1 MACLP
6 CRSWSDVSYATYPTD
21 VRSPTKVSEQSL
33 WSDPQWQFD
42 GLRPGL
48 RLTQLRFD
56 WDFQL
61 PDGSRFTAP
70 CWSQWLHDAQTFL
83 WSLRVDPP
91 RGRRRLRAR
100 SLVTVGHKLRVL
112 IGWMADEGMRGFGA
126 LDRENAQRF
135 LSVVAERIT
144 VRGNAVTPNTR
155 HAYANVVAAL
165 WLQRHKLADPPP
177 DDPFDGER
185 ASAFSGFCGLAAE
198 RWPFT
203 PDAIAV
209 SHFEGNPSHRP
220 AGRRPDR
227 ASRPGG
233 EPL

>member
-1 MACLP
+1 MSVTP
-6 CRSWSDVSYATYPTD
+6 PIRRMFDRPQ
-21 VRSPTKVSEQSL
+21 KVSEQSL

-185 ASAFSGFCGLAAE
+185 ASAFS
-198 RWPFT
+198 PS
-203 PDAIAV
+203 PAV
-209 SHFEGNPSHRP
+209 RSIYQP
-220 AGRRPDR
+220 
-227 ASRPGG
+227 
-233 EPL
+233 